1 MVVCDLS
8 DGGHSSA
15 TAGILYAQT
24 GCANQPVV
32 TTASG
37 YEVSKSAIASP
48 AGYEANQP
56 VVTTATG
63 YEVSKS
69 AIASRAGYEA
79 SQPGWNLGE
88 LGNGDQMFYDFL
100 NTTSHA
106 SFIVHSSDSFHQQ
119 RQQTTDSTN

>member
-1 MVVCDLS
+1 MLKKCKSLNHKSESVLLYNNEMVVCDLS

-37 YEVSKSAIASP
+37 YEVSKSAIASR

-69 AIASRAGYEA
+69 AIASRAGYEL
-79 SQPGWNLGE
+79 SLI
-88 LGNGDQMFYDFL
+88 
-100 NTTSHA
+100 H
-106 SFIVHSSDSFHQQ
+106 I
-119 RQQTTDSTN
+119 